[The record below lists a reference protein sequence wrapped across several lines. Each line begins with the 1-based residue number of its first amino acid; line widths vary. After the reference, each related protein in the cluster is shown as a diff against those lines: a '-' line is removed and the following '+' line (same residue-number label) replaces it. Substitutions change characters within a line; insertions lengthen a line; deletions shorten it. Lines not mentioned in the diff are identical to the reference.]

1 MRTMQEALQE
11 AEKYAS
17 RCEALAARMEEG
29 RGVLERARAEHAE
42 RARAAEE
49 AEAAAAAEAAEA
61 VAAAAAERLHMEER
75 RAAIQ
80 ERQAALALELQQMD
94 AQLGVVAPAAQPHA
108 EEALCVVCMDAP
120 KQYAIRPCM
129 HMCTCEACTQQL
141 QEQGAQSCPVCRGP
155 IEGMERVF
163 M

>member
-1 MRTMQEALQE
+1 MPLRRESTMRTMQEALQE

-29 RGVLERARAEHAE
+29 RGVLERARAEQTE
-42 RARAAEE
+42 RARAAAEAE
-49 AEAAAAAEAAEA
+49 AEAAAAEEE
-61 VAAAAAERLHMEER
+61 AAAARLRLEEER
-75 RAAIQ
+75 A
-80 ERQAALALELQQMD
+80 ELILRVQQMD
-94 AQLGVVAPAAQPHA
+94 AQLGAVAPAPQPEA

-120 KQYAIRPCM
+120 KNHFIRPCM

-155 IEGMERVF
+155 IEGIERVF
-163 M
+163 T